1 MRCVSL
7 SVLGLLL
14 LAACGESKPP
24 RTQTPESRIFDGQR
38 QVLEKARDV
47 GAQVQQ
53 FSEKERSEVDA
64 QAR

>member
-14 LAACGESKPP
+14 LAGCGESKPP
-24 RTQTPESRIFDGQR
+24 QPPESRIFDGQR

-64 QAR
+64 QTR